1 MELINIFL
9 FPELHIWRWRS
20 TKSPQQYGWCLVILD
35 DDDTIDVTTTII
47 VSFDESQYME
57 EAPTTTN

>member
-1 MELINIFL
+1 LLDSLLQERYIFG
-9 FPELHIWRWRS
+9 WWRS

-57 EAPTTTN
+57 EAPNTTN